1 MRAFLIATLAVCVG
15 VAVAFEGEDG
25 YAFEVKHDFY
35 GGGGGS
41 EGGFGGGQGGG
52 EGGTNKPGNRNS
64 LWFNFSINFFIYF
77 GFTGIGGGFGGG
89 QGGGKSY

>member
-41 EGGFGGGQGGG
+41 EGGFSGGQGGG

-64 LWFNFSINFFIYF
+64 ILIQFFNQFFHLFWIHRYWRRLRWWPRR
-77 GFTGIGGGFGGG
+77 
-89 QGGGKSY
+89 